1 MTFQFSL
8 QKVMELREREKK
20 EGQTI
25 YSKAVDDFE
34 NTATVLYQL
43 LKSKESLEDAARN
56 QIEKG
61 IKIRD
66 IQVQES
72 QFLRLQDQINKQQ
85 IRTQMARK
93 NMQRKQEELMERTIE
108 FKKYQKMK
116 DLKEQAYKE
125 NQAYLETNM
134 MDEMSVLMYSKR

>member
-1 MTFQFSL
+1 
-8 QKVMELREREKK
+8 MELREREKK